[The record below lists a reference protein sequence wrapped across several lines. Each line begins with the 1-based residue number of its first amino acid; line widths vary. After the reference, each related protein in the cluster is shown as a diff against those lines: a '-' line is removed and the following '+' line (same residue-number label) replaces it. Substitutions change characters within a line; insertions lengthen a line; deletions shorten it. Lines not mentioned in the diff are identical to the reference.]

1 MRKSSLALLMYIL
14 NAYKAAGL
22 TLEYRQTWEFV
33 YAPYYYGHLE
43 LSRTKTRRL
52 EFPPPERTCAE
63 YWQYFCLHQFLTQA
77 LENLLTAV
85 LDEVS
90 GELSGLTV
98 QELCSRLSSEDFLRE
113 LREIHGVNYKAPRD
127 LMLGLG
133 LASPQSVPALCRQN
147 QKTFNLT
154 HPSSESRVLDRR
166 QTGAGAR
173 AAVAVSLLAMLY
185 AKWGGL
191 NTEVTRAVS
200 SRAGGELHAEFVLP
214 LLSDWFD
221 TKVTWSQV
229 LEPLVSKLILDQHD
243 RIMYEKGK
251 LDSWLHRTE
260 GRIIKDQDYLP
271 SYRSPRT
278 DNSVSI
284 LTDLGLLAKDSDK
297 QLKVTVRGNALLQ
310 RVIP

>member
-1 MRKSSLALLMYIL
+1 
-14 NAYKAAGL
+14 
-22 TLEYRQTWEFV
+22 
-33 YAPYYYGHLE
+33 
-43 LSRTKTRRL
+43 
-52 EFPPPERTCAE
+52 
-63 YWQYFCLHQFLTQA
+63 
-77 LENLLTAV
+77 
-85 LDEVS
+85 
-90 GELSGLTV
+90 
-98 QELCSRLSSEDFLRE
+98 
-113 LREIHGVNYKAPRD
+113 
-127 LMLGLG
+127 
-133 LASPQSVPALCRQN
+133 
-147 QKTFNLT
+147 
-154 HPSSESRVLDRR
+154 
-166 QTGAGAR
+166 
-173 AAVAVSLLAMLY
+173 
-185 AKWGGL
+185 
-191 NTEVTRAVS
+191 VS

-297 QLKVTVRGNALLQ
+297 QLKVTVRGNTLLQ